1 MSRTDSAQTGSAGA
15 PGAEAAARPGAG
27 TDSGPRRYGTLAL
40 LRRVRRDTVL
50 SRRTLAAILAA
61 AAVAASGR
69 IVIPVTIQ
77 YALDH
82 ALLADV
88 DAATR
93 TEVITLAVGVGVV
106 AVLLAMLSSAFMNF
120 RLVGTVERALR
131 DLRVAAFARILRL
144 SPADPHA
151 GSAGS
156 LVARVTNDVDV
167 VTLYAQAGGITLVQ
181 NISQMLLALAVMAVY
196 SWPLALLVLAVGILV
211 PVGGHLLQR
220 WVARRF
226 DAVRDAVGALYAVL
240 LELLVG
246 IDTIRGYG
254 IEKRMR
260 ARADAAIDA
269 VWAAQRRTLWPMGFN
284 VSVGEVASGL
294 ITASVLVAGTA
305 AGVGVFGVELGL
317 SAGGIVAF
325 LFLVTFFVRPMQ
337 FAVASLADARGAEA
351 GLRRVVEILDLP
363 VEEARAGVA
372 LPAGP
377 PAVELADVG
386 FEYVPGRPALRALT
400 VRLAPG
406 EHVAVVGETGSG
418 KSTFA
423 KLVTRQLLP
432 TSGVL
437 TLWGADLTAIT
448 DEALTRRVAIVPQ
461 DAFLFDR
468 TVGENIALGRAGAT
482 AEAVHEVLAGLGLAD
497 WVAGLPGGLD
507 TPVGQ
512 RGEALSAGERQ
523 LVALARTALVNPD
536 LLVLDEAT
544 SGVDAG
550 TDVRVLRAL
559 ARLTRGR
566 TTLTIAHRMHTAET
580 ADRVLL
586 FHDGRIAEDGPHD
599 DLIARGGRYAQLHA
613 VWARDSVTSRV
624 PG

>member
-1 MSRTDSAQTGSAGA
+1 MNTSPTEPTGPDYRTTG
-15 PGAEAAARPGAG
+15 
-27 TDSGPRRYGTLAL
+27 L

-50 SRRTLAAILAA
+50 SRRTLAVILLLAV
-61 AAVAASGR
+61 VAASGR

-82 ALLADV
+82 ALLGAIDQ
-88 DAATR
+88 ATR
-93 TEVITLAVGVGVV
+93 ARVVTGAVFAGVL
-106 AVLLAMLSSAFMNF
+106 AVLLAMLASALMNH
-120 RLVGTVERALR
+120 RVIRTVEQALL

-144 SPADPHA
+144 SPADPRA
-151 GSAGS
+151 DSAGA

-167 VTLYAQAGGITLVQ
+167 VTLYAQSGGITLVQ
-181 NISQMLLALAVMAVY
+181 NISQMLLALVVMLVY
-196 SWPLALLVLAVGILV
+196 SWPLALLVLLIGIGV
-211 PVGGHLLQR
+211 PVAGHTLQQ

-226 DAVRDAVGALYAVL
+226 DAVRRSIGELYGGL
-240 LELLVG
+240 LEVLVG

-254 IEKRMR
+254 IEERMR
-260 ARADAAIDA
+260 ARADAQIDA
-269 VWAAQRRTLWPMGFN
+269 VLDAQRRTLWPMGFN
-284 VSVGEVASGL
+284 VSIGEVASGL
-294 ITASVLVAGTA
+294 ITTSVVVAGTA
-305 AGVGVFGVELGL
+305 AGMGVLGPELGL
-317 SAGGIVAF
+317 SAGDIVAF

-337 FAVASLADARGAEA
+337 FAVSSLADARNAEA
-351 GLRRVVEILDLP
+351 GLRRVVEILDIPEESTAARRTTLP
-363 VEEARAGVA
+363 SG
-372 LPAGP
+372 PAI
-377 PAVELADVG
+377 VELRGVG
-386 FEYVPGRPALRALT
+386 FHYSPDRPALRGLD
-400 VRLAPG
+400 VRIAPG

-432 TSGVL
+432 TSGTL
-437 TLWGADLTAIT
+437 TLWGVDLTEIA

-468 TVGENIALGRAGAT
+468 TVGENIALGRAGDSRD
-482 AEAVHEVLAGLGLAD
+482 AVLDVLARLGLRD
-497 WVAGLPGGLD
+497 WVRTLPQGLE

-523 LVALARTALVNPD
+523 LVALARTALVDPD

-550 TDVRVLRAL
+550 TDVRVQHAL

-586 FHDGRIAEDGPHD
+586 FHEGRITEDGTHTE
-599 DLIARGGRYAQLHA
+599 LLERGGRYARLHA
-613 VWARDSVTSRV
+613 VWARDTVSPSQRIPTDV
-624 PG
+624 GG

>member
-1 MSRTDSAQTGSAGA
+1 MNPGTIE
-15 PGAEAAARPGAG
+15 PGADYRTAG
-27 TDSGPRRYGTLAL
+27 L

-50 SRRTLAAILAA
+50 PRRTLAVILLLAV
-61 AAVAASGR
+61 VAASGR

-82 ALLADV
+82 ALLGDI
-88 DAATR
+88 DPDTR
-93 TEVITLAVGVGVV
+93 ARVVTGAVVAGVL
-106 AVLLAMLSSAFMNF
+106 AVLLAMLGSALMNHQVI
-120 RLVGTVERALR
+120 RTVEQALL

-144 SPADPHA
+144 SPADPRA
-151 GSAGS
+151 GSAGA

-167 VTLYAQAGGITLVQ
+167 VTLYAQSGGITLAQ
-181 NISQMLLALAVMAVY
+181 NISQMVLALVVMLAY
-196 SWPLALLVLAVGILV
+196 SWPLALLVLLIGLGV
-211 PVGGHLLQR
+211 PVAGHALQR

-226 DAVRDAVGALYAVL
+226 DAVRRSIGELYAGL

-254 IEKRMR
+254 IEERMR
-260 ARADAAIDA
+260 ARADAQIDA
-269 VWAAQRRTLWPMGFN
+269 VLDAQRRTLWPMGFN
-284 VSVGEVASGL
+284 VSIGEVASGL
-294 ITASVLVAGTA
+294 ITTSVVAAGTA
-305 AGVGVFGVELGL
+305 AGIGVLGPGLGL
-317 SAGGIVAF
+317 SAGDIVAF

-337 FAVASLADARGAEA
+337 FAVSSLADARNAEA
-351 GLRRVVEILDLP
+351 GLRRVVEILDIPEESTRARREALPSGPAP
-363 VEEARAGVA
+363 VELRG
-372 LPAGP
+372 
-377 PAVELADVG
+377 VG
-386 FEYVPGRPALRALT
+386 FHYSPGRPAVRGLDLRI
-400 VRLAPG
+400 VPG
-406 EHVAVVGETGSG
+406 EHVAVAGETGSG

-432 TSGVL
+432 TNGTL
-437 TLWGADLTAIT
+437 TLWGVDLTEIA

-468 TVGENIALGRAGAT
+468 TVGENIALGRDGASR
-482 AEAVHEVLAGLGLAD
+482 ADVLDVLARLGLHE
-497 WVAGLPGGLD
+497 WVATLPQGLE
-507 TPVGQ
+507 TRVGQ

-523 LVALARTALVNPD
+523 LVALARTALVDPD

-550 TDVRVLRAL
+550 TDVRVQHAL

-586 FHDGRIAEDGPHD
+586 FHEGRIIEDGSHTE
-599 DLIARGGRYAQLHA
+599 LLRRGGRYARLHA
-613 VWARDSVTSRV
+613 VWARDTVAASERIPTDV
-624 PG
+624 GG

>member
-1 MSRTDSAQTGSAGA
+1 MNPITTGPAGDYRTTG
-15 PGAEAAARPGAG
+15 
-27 TDSGPRRYGTLAL
+27 L

-50 SRRTLAAILAA
+50 PRRTLAVILLLAV
-61 AAVAASGR
+61 VAASGR

-82 ALLADV
+82 ALLGDI
-88 DAATR
+88 DPDTR
-93 TEVITLAVGVGVV
+93 ARVVTGAVVAGVL
-106 AVLLAMLSSAFMNF
+106 AVLLAMLSSAVMNHQVI
-120 RLVGTVERALR
+120 RTVEQALLE
-131 DLRVAAFARILRL
+131 LRVAAFARILRL
-144 SPADPHA
+144 SPADPRA
-151 GSAGS
+151 GSAGA

-167 VTLYAQAGGITLVQ
+167 VTLYAQSGGITLVQ
-181 NISQMLLALAVMAVY
+181 NISQMVLALVVMLAY
-196 SWPLALLVLAVGILV
+196 SWPLALLVLLIGIGV
-211 PVGGHLLQR
+211 PVAGHALQR

-226 DAVRDAVGALYAVL
+226 DAVRRSIGELYAGL

-254 IEKRMR
+254 IEERMR
-260 ARADAAIDA
+260 ARADAQIDA
-269 VWAAQRRTLWPMGFN
+269 VLDAQRRTLWPMGFN
-284 VSVGEVASGL
+284 VSIGEVASGL
-294 ITASVLVAGTA
+294 ITTSVVVAGTA
-305 AGVGVFGVELGL
+305 AGIGVLGPGLGL
-317 SAGGIVAF
+317 SAGDVVAF

-337 FAVASLADARGAEA
+337 FAVSSLADARNAEA
-351 GLRRVVEILDLP
+351 GLRRVVEILDIP
-363 VEEARAGVA
+363 EESTRARREA
-372 LPAGP
+372 LPSGP
-377 PAVELADVG
+377 ATVELRGVGFRYSPDRPAVRGLDV
-386 FEYVPGRPALRALT
+386 RI
-400 VRLAPG
+400 APG

-432 TSGVL
+432 TNGTL
-437 TLWGADLTAIT
+437 TLWGVDLTEIA

-468 TVGENIALGRAGAT
+468 TVGENIALGREGA
-482 AEAVHEVLAGLGLAD
+482 ARADVLDVLARLGLRD
-497 WVAGLPGGLD
+497 WVATLPQGLE

-523 LVALARTALVNPD
+523 LVALARTALVDPD

-550 TDVRVLRAL
+550 TDVRVQHAL

-586 FHDGRIAEDGPHD
+586 FHEGRIVEDGSHTE
-599 DLIARGGRYAQLHA
+599 LLRRGGRYARLHA
-613 VWARDSVTSRV
+613 VWARDTVAASERIPTDV
-624 PG
+624 GG

>member
-1 MSRTDSAQTGSAGA
+1 MNPDTTEPGGDYRTAG
-15 PGAEAAARPGAG
+15 
-27 TDSGPRRYGTLAL
+27 L

-50 SRRTLAAILAA
+50 PRRTLAVILLLAV
-61 AAVAASGR
+61 VAASGR

-82 ALLADV
+82 ALLGDI
-88 DAATR
+88 DPDTR
-93 TEVITLAVGVGVV
+93 TRVVTGAVVAGVL
-106 AVLLAMLSSAFMNF
+106 AVLLAMLGSALMNHQVI
-120 RLVGTVERALR
+120 RTVEQALL

-144 SPADPHA
+144 SPADPRA
-151 GSAGS
+151 GSAGA

-167 VTLYAQAGGITLVQ
+167 VTLYAQSGGITLVQ
-181 NISQMLLALAVMAVY
+181 NISQMVLALVVMLAY
-196 SWPLALLVLAVGILV
+196 SWPLALLVLLIGLGV
-211 PVGGHLLQR
+211 PVAGHALQR

-226 DAVRDAVGALYAVL
+226 DAVRRSIGELYTRL

-254 IEKRMR
+254 IEERMR
-260 ARADAAIDA
+260 ARADAQIDA
-269 VWAAQRRTLWPMGFN
+269 VLDAQRRTLWPMGFN
-284 VSVGEVASGL
+284 VSIGEVASGL
-294 ITASVLVAGTA
+294 ITTSVVVAGTA
-305 AGVGVFGVELGL
+305 AGIGVLRPGLGL
-317 SAGGIVAF
+317 SAGDIVAF

-337 FAVASLADARGAEA
+337 FAVSSLADARNAEA
-351 GLRRVVEILDLP
+351 GLRRVVEILDIP
-363 VEEARAGVA
+363 EESTRARREA
-372 LPAGP
+372 LPSGP
-377 PAVELADVG
+377 ATVELRGVG
-386 FEYVPGRPALRALT
+386 FRYSPGRPAVRGLDLRI
-400 VRLAPG
+400 APG
-406 EHVAVVGETGSG
+406 EHVAVAGETGSG

-432 TSGVL
+432 TNGTL
-437 TLWGADLTAIT
+437 TLWGVDLTEIA

-468 TVGENIALGRAGAT
+468 TVGENIALGREGASH
-482 AEAVHEVLAGLGLAD
+482 ADVLDVLARLGLRD
-497 WVAGLPGGLD
+497 WVAALPQGLE
-507 TPVGQ
+507 TQVGQ

-523 LVALARTALVNPD
+523 LVALARTALVGPD

-550 TDVRVLRAL
+550 TDVRVQHAL

-586 FHDGRIAEDGPHD
+586 FHEGRIVEDGSHTE
-599 DLIARGGRYAQLHA
+599 LLRRGGRYARLHA
-613 VWARDSVTSRV
+613 VWARDTVAASERIPTDV
-624 PG
+624 GG